1 MIDFV
6 NFCNVTWFYNK
17 NKLQNKN
24 KIFNILLKFLEN
36 VNLLFFFSAIS
47 HCFTLKFVYEWLCLI
62 RLGENVFQDS
72 LPNLQKIFIRHAGL
86 RTIHPTAFY
95 NLKILI
101 EAGCGKSYFFIIIL
115 FYIFKLYI

>member
-1 MIDFV
+1 MSHAFSLNIS
-6 NFCNVTWFYNK
+6 
-17 NKLQNKN
+17 
-24 KIFNILLKFLEN
+24 KI
-36 VNLLFFFSAIS
+36 
-47 HCFTLKFVYEWLCLI
+47 WLCLI

-101 EAGCGKSYFFIIIL
+101 EAGCEIHFFQFSFFVVFFQIII
-115 FYIFKLYI
+115 

>member
-47 HCFTLKFVYEWLCLI
+47 HCFTLKCCLRMVVFDQARRERI
-62 RLGENVFQDS
+62 PRQSTQPAEDIYPSRWVENYSSNCV
-72 LPNLQKIFIRHAGL
+72 L
-86 RTIHPTAFY
+86 
-95 NLKILI
+95 
-101 EAGCGKSYFFIIIL
+101 
-115 FYIFKLYI
+115 